1 MILNFATFLE
11 ENKYWEEAFRVYEK
25 GVATFGFPHAKPIW
39 TRYLD
44 NFVQRCAALR
54 PAYHLTLDFPFHGPH
69 IADCSPITSPL
80 SLSG

>member
-44 NFVQRCAALR
+44 NFVQR
-54 PAYHLTLDFPFHGPH
+54 
-69 IADCSPITSPL
+69 
-80 SLSG
+80 